1 MGTIIPFP
9 QPEPPDRKKWE
20 DLWLSPSDESLIQEV
35 IDRFGLVTQKPH
47 RKEKQPPPQL

>member
-35 IDRFGLVTQKPH
+35 IDRFGHTREQAIKTLI
-47 RKEKQPPPQL
+47 EDGGL